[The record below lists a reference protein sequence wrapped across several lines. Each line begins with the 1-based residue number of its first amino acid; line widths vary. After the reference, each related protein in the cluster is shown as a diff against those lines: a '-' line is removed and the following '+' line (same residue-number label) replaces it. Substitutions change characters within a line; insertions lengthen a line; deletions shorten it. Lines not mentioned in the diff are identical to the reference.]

1 MKSEL
6 SKRALGDIDR
16 IAAWW
21 LRELGTQPR
30 AMLLELDATLT
41 MLERVPE
48 AGSPYASSR
57 GRTVYRILLR
67 DSQHHV
73 YYRIEKDVIRVLTI
87 RSTARERSPRF
98 PSH

>member
-1 MKSEL
+1 MKVINSL
-6 SKRALGDIDR
+6 RARRDLER
-16 IAAWW
+16 VTAWW
-21 LRELGTQPR
+21 LKELGTPPH
-30 AMLLELDATLT
+30 ALLDELESTLR